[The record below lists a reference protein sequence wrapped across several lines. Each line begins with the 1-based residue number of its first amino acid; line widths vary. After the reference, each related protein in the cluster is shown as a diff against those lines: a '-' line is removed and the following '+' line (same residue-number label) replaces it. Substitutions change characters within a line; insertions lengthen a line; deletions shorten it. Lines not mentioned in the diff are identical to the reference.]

1 MELFCNDAELK
12 RREEREKRCSAA
24 FLILAGCTLAVFII
38 LCTQVRTDNA
48 SAMHL
53 ALILSTAVLGW
64 GCILLYMLGVKESRT
79 QLGHLKMLR
88 EGEKEILEGRLTVT
102 DESIQIPKSIRI
114 RKILLDTGE
123 EEKLRLNLDEA
134 WVSRMPPEGS
144 LVRLTMAH
152 SYVAG
157 IEVPERAEGPAP
169 KTGKDKLRKAGALI
183 PLLGIWALAAVFVS
197 SFVFYQITD
206 TDPSHKITVYIDGQ
220 VRNET
225 ALAVR
230 MEKELKGRVRMV
242 QVHPFKYFMFGEDVL
257 RSGDVLIIP
266 DSHMEEYAEWVAPGE
281 EGRVVFDPET
291 GMAVAGE
298 YVVYTPEE
306 EAPETWRLYLGVLSP
321 HLEDGLAREAADIL
335 INMKE
340 EAK

>member
-24 FLILAGCTLAVFII
+24 SLILSACTLAVFII
-38 LCTQVRTDNA
+38 LCTQVRTENA

-64 GCILLYMLGVKESRT
+64 GCITLYMYGVKDSRT

-102 DESIQIPKSIRI
+102 DESIQIPRSIRI
-114 RKILLDTGE
+114 RKVLLDTGE

-134 WVSRMPPEGS
+134 WVSRMPPDGS
-144 LVRLTMAH
+144 LVRLAMAH

-157 IEVPERAEGPAP
+157 IEVMERAEGPA
-169 KTGKDKLRKAGALI
+169 
-183 PLLGIWALAAVFVS
+183 
-197 SFVFYQITD
+197 QITD

-220 VRNET
+220 VRDGT

-230 MEKELKGRVRMV
+230 MEKELDGQVRMV
-242 QVHPFKYFMFGEDVL
+242 QVHPFMYFMFGSDVL
-257 RSGDVLIIP
+257 RSGDILIIP
-266 DSHMEEYAEWVAPGE
+266 DSHMDRYAEWVVPGE

-291 GMAVAGE
+291 GTAAAEE
-298 YVVYTPEE
+298 YFVYTPEGE
-306 EAPETWRLYLGVLSP
+306 EPETWRLYLGTLSP
-321 HLEDGLAREAADIL
+321 HLEDGLARRAADIL
-335 INMKE
+335 MNMKE
-340 EAK
+340 ETK

>member
-12 RREEREKRCSAA
+12 RREERERRFSAA

-38 LCTQVRTDNA
+38 LCTQVRTENA

-64 GCILLYMLGVKESRT
+64 GCITLYMYGVKESRT

-123 EEKLRLNLDEA
+123 EEPLRLNLDEA

-152 SYVAG
+152 SYAAG
-157 IEVPERAEGPAP
+157 IEVLERTEGAAP
-169 KTGKDKLRKAGALI
+169 KTGAARLRKAGTLI
-183 PLLGIWALAAVFVS
+183 PLLGIWAMAAVFVS

-220 VRNET
+220 VRNEA
-225 ALAVR
+225 ALAAR
-230 MEKELKGRVRMV
+230 MEKELAGQVRMV
-242 QVHPFKYFMFGEDVL
+242 QVHPFMYFMFGADVL
-257 RSGDVLIIP
+257 RSGDVLVIP
-266 DSHMEEYAEWVAPGE
+266 DSHREQYAEWTAPGE
-281 EGRVVFDPET
+281 KAPVAFDPGT
-291 GMAVAGE
+291 GAAAAGE
-298 YVVYTPEE
+298 YFVYVTEG
-306 EAPETWRLYLGVLSP
+306 EAPETWRLYLGALSP
-321 HLEDGLAREAADIL
+321 HLEDGLARRAAEIL
-335 INMKE
+335 MTIKE
-340 EAK
+340 EVK